1 MPAPTA
7 PDVREIDLTG
17 DAGDALLAVAVALE
31 AALLVWETD
40 PTSELAH
47 GLRAGALSLA
57 ASLVARAR
65 WAPDAPTDAVL
76 RVEAARWMEDA
87 AGAVGA
93 REDLLPTTLD
103 EVDNELLELT
113 SELINEAALESHDH
127 EAGLGFREEDE
138 TIVLAVSP
146 LPPGEARI
154 RLLGLVFRFVE
165 AAVARD
171 PLLAMEREAS
181 AWWIERWT
189 PELTREDEDDVPVMV
204 REEEFSLVE
213 RATLR
218 DSRPVLQ
225 ALLKYGELD
234 VLPPRQRKLAEQLW
248 RSVAGVWT
256 VRERDEDGAVFEW
269 KIDDTVFRVIED
281 PGADYQP
288 GDAAIGRLIPLGAGE
303 WMRSPGMVIL
313 AVPGD
318 EWVDE
323 VSRAFADAIPARI
336 PDGVV
341 VEAALTRSLGG
352 GEGPRRIPPARSA
365 TEARTVLADA
375 YRILHERGLAR
386 PLDEDERLVG
396 MVAHRHP
403 TARPPIDFATDTV
416 VSEWLTA
423 LAEMGRKGTGGSK
436 SKSKKRRH

>member
-1 MPAPTA
+1 MPVPTA

-31 AALLVWETD
+31 AAFLVWETD
-40 PTSELAH
+40 PTSELGH
-47 GLRAGALSLA
+47 RLRAGGLALA
-57 ASLVARAR
+57 AGLVARAR
-65 WAPDAPTDAVL
+65 RAPDAPTDADL
-76 RVEAARWMEDA
+76 RMEAARWMEDA

-103 EVDNELLELT
+103 EVDNELLEFT

-138 TIVLAVSP
+138 TIVLACSP
-146 LPPGEARI
+146 LSPGEARI
-154 RLLGLVFRFVE
+154 GLLALVFRFVE

-181 AWWIERWT
+181 AWWFERWT
-189 PELTREDEDDVPVMV
+189 VDTEEHVVPATV
-204 REEEFSLVE
+204 REGEFSLVE

-218 DSRPVLQ
+218 DNRPVLQ

-234 VLPPRQRKLAEQLW
+234 DLPPRQRKLAEQLW
-248 RSVAGVWT
+248 RSVVGVWT
-256 VRERDEDGAVFEW
+256 VRERDDDGAVLVWEV
-269 KIDDTVFRVIED
+269 DDTVFRVRED
-281 PGADYQP
+281 PGADYVA
-288 GDAAIGRLIPLGAGE
+288 GDVAVGRLIPLGDGE
-303 WMRSPGMVIL
+303 WMRSPGMVL
-313 AVPGD
+313 LDQPGD
-318 EWVDE
+318 EWVDA

-341 VEAALTRSLGG
+341 VEAALTRSAGG
-352 GEGPRRIPPARSA
+352 DVPRRIPPARGA
-365 TEARTVLADA
+365 AEARTVLADA
-375 YRILHERGLAR
+375 LRILGERGFAR
-386 PLDEDERLVG
+386 PLDDEERSVG

-403 TARPPIDFATDTV
+403 TAHPPVDFVADTV

-436 SKSKKRRH
+436 SKSKKRRR